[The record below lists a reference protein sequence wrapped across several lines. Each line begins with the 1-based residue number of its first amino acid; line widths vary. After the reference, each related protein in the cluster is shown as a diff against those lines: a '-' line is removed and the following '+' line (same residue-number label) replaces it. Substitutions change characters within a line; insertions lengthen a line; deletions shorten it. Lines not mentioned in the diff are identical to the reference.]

1 MEGAPPFSW
10 IAHPVKVQLVN
21 GGRERS
27 VEGNLYTVD
36 PVTGSIV
43 VLQFHNEK
51 PWQLSW
57 IPREGYT
64 SVQLL
69 EESSPYCQQHS
80 VELSDMM
87 AHMFGMRKVDDFDV
101 DELKQSRERL
111 LSWLRTNHVDV
122 KECDDNSLLIFGAAR
137 IHPPYTEDHC
147 TCDNAIVLKRLRALV
162 GKVPQ

>member
-101 DELKQSRERL
+101 DELKQRFDRNPL
-111 LSWLRTNHVDV
+111 LYRIENIRAGRID
-122 KECDDNSLLIFGAAR
+122 ECIICWKKNWD
-137 IHPPYTEDHC
+137 
-147 TCDNAIVLKRLRALV
+147 LV
-162 GKVPQ
+162 ANVFCLG